1 MKDKI
6 IIYHGSQNTIKV
18 PVYGYGKTYNDY
30 GLGFYCTENEDMAKE
45 WAVQKDRNGYAN
57 KYELSLQGLRV
68 LDLTHDDY
76 SVLHWLTILLE
87 NRHFDMQSD
96 FGEEARQYLFDNFSI
111 DYKSFDIIV
120 GYRADD
126 SYFSFAQDFLN
137 GSCSVRKLSHA
148 MKLGLLGEQVVL
160 KSKKAFSHIKYMGN
174 SISESDI
181 WYPRKELRDKR
192 ARSEYL
198 ENREVKRSKDDVY
211 MLNIL
216 NEEMKPGDVRLR

>member
-1 MKDKI
+1 
-6 IIYHGSQNTIKV
+6 
-18 PVYGYGKTYNDY
+18 
-30 GLGFYCTENEDMAKE
+30 
-45 WAVQKDRNGYAN
+45 
-57 KYELSLQGLRV
+57 
-68 LDLTHDDY
+68 
-76 SVLHWLTILLE
+76 
-87 NRHFDMQSD
+87 
-96 FGEEARQYLFDNFSI
+96 
-111 DYKSFDIIV
+111 
-120 GYRADD
+120 
-126 SYFSFAQDFLN
+126 
-137 GSCSVRKLSHA
+137 